1 MTGDYLA
8 AQTWAHRLP
17 AGLKLLALAA
27 LSIGLLPVDDW
38 RILAL
43 ALGLVGAAYATLGRQ
58 ALRRLGLFRPLL
70 PIFVIIFGLQAYTS
84 GWDHGASAV
93 LRLVVMVMAADLV
106 TMTTTMTALMAAI
119 EPVLR
124 LGRPLGLDPRKI
136 ALAVALV
143 LRFVPVL
150 LANWRAR
157 EEAWRA
163 RSRRRVPL
171 RLVGLFL
178 VETLRLAD
186 HVADALDARGYD
198 RASRKT

>member
-1 MTGDYLA
+1 MMGGYLA
-8 AQTWAHRLP
+8 EATWAHRLP
-17 AGLKLLALAA
+17 AGLKLVLLAA

-38 RILAL
+38 RVLAL
-43 ALGLVGAAYATLGRQ
+43 ALGLVGAAYAGLGRR
-58 ALRRLGLFRPLL
+58 ALGRLSLFRPLL
-70 PIFVIIFGLQAYTS
+70 PFFAVIFGLQAYTA
-84 GWDHGASAV
+84 GWEQGASAV
-93 LRLVVMVMAADLV
+93 LRLAVMVLAADLV

>member
-1 MTGDYLA
+1 MMGGYLA
-8 AQTWAHRLP
+8 RQTWLHRQP
-17 AGLKLLALAA
+17 AGLKLIALAGV
-27 LSIGLLPVDDW
+27 SIALLPVQDW

-43 ALGLVGAAYATLGRQ
+43 GLMLVAACYLALGGQAA
-58 ALRRLGLFRPLL
+58 RRLTLFRPLL
-70 PIFVIIFGLQAYTS
+70 PLLVIIFGLQAYS
-84 GWDHGASAV
+84 GGWDQGASAV
-93 LRLVVMVMAADLV
+93 LRLVVMVLAADLV

-119 EPVLR
+119 EPLLR
-124 LGRPLGLDPRKI
+124 LLRPLGVDPRKL

-163 RSRRRVPL
+163 RSQRRVPL
-171 RLVGLFL
+171 RIVALFL

-186 HVADALDARGYD
+186 RVAESLDARGYGQ
-198 RASRKT
+198 SRHQP

>member
-1 MTGDYLA
+1 MMGGYLA
-8 AQTWAHRLP
+8 ETTWAHGLP
-17 AGLKLLALAA
+17 AALKLVLLAA

-43 ALGLVGAAYATLGRQ
+43 ALGLIGAAYASLGRR
-58 ALRRLGLFRPLL
+58 ALGRLSLFRPLL
-70 PIFVIIFGLQAYTS
+70 PFLAVIFGLQAYTA
-84 GWDHGASAV
+84 GWGYGASAV
-93 LRLVVMVMAADLV
+93 LRLAAMVLAADLV

-119 EPVLR
+119 EPALR

-198 RASRKT
+198 RAERKT

>member
-1 MTGDYLA
+1 MMGGYLA
-8 AQTWAHRLP
+8 ETTWAHRLP
-17 AGLKLLALAA
+17 AGLKLMLLAA

-38 RILAL
+38 RVLAL
-43 ALGLVGAAYATLGRQ
+43 ALGLVGAAYASLGRQ
-58 ALRRLGLFRPLL
+58 AFRRLSLFRPLL
-70 PIFVIIFGLQAYTS
+70 PFLLIIFGLQAYAG
-84 GWDHGASAV
+84 GWDQGASAV
-93 LRLVVMVMAADLV
+93 LRLAVMVLAADLV
-106 TMTTTMTALMAAI
+106 TMTTPMTALMAAI

-124 LGRPLGLDPRKI
+124 LGRPLGLNPRKI

-163 RSRRRVPL
+163 RSHRRVPL

-198 RASRKT
+198 RPRRQP

>member
-1 MTGDYLA
+1 MMGGYLA
-8 AQTWAHRLP
+8 ETTWAHRLP
-17 AGLKLLALAA
+17 ASLKLALLAA

-38 RILAL
+38 RVLAL
-43 ALGLVGAAYATLGRQ
+43 ALGLVGAAYAGLGRR
-58 ALRRLGLFRPLL
+58 ALGRLWLFRPLL
-70 PIFVIIFGLQAYTS
+70 PLLAVIFGLQAYAA
-84 GWDHGASAV
+84 GWSYGASAV
-93 LRLVVMVMAADLV
+93 LRLAVMVLAADLV

-186 HVADALDARGYD
+186 HVADALDVRGYD
-198 RASRKT
+198 RPSRNN